1 MKNFCLRG
9 TMGGVNFGV
18 RMSLLH
24 DYAYVFGFLII
35 AIGFVVVNT
44 ILPLLISHRSLGA
57 RRSDPY
63 ESGEVPIGSAWI
75 QFDIHYYL
83 FALIFLAFDVEVA
96 LLFPVLVIYK
106 EALSAAVLIEV
117 TLFLG
122 ILSFAILYAWRK
134 GLFAW
139 K

>member
-1 MKNFCLRG
+1 MA
-9 TMGGVNFGV
+9 
-18 RMSLLH
+18 LLN
-24 DYAYVFGFLII
+24 DYAYVLGFLII

-44 ILPLLISHRSLGA
+44 VLPLFISHRSLGS

-75 QFDIHYYL
+75 QFDINYYL
-83 FALIFLAFDVEVA
+83 FALIFLAFDVETA
-96 LLFPVLVIYK
+96 FLFPVLVIYK
-106 EALSAAVLIEV
+106 EALSWAVFFEI

-134 GLFAW
+134 GLFEW